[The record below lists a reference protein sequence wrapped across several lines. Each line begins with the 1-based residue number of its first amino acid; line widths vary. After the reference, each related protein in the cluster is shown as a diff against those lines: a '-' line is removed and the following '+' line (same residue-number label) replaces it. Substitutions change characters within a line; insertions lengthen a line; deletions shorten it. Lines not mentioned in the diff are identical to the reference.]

1 MLAVGANGTAIMAAL
16 PTMRTE
22 LFLSSAGVQWAV
34 KCHQVQAGKARPA
47 SRTDTSVAIARPPS
61 GALPSNGDV
70 LWLQALR
77 PQETVAGDGVFQ
89 RRGGTQGQRHTVT
102 VAPNGAP
109 IFQMAT
115 RTECLKLEELAPGA
129 Q

>member
-1 MLAVGANGTAIMAAL
+1 MGG
-16 PTMRTE
+16 
-22 LFLSSAGVQWAV
+22 Q
-34 KCHQVQAGKARPA
+34 CHQVQAAARPA

-109 IFQMAT
+109 IPNGNAHGVFEA
-115 RTECLKLEELAPGA
+115 
-129 Q
+129 